1 MQVLYIE
8 DSSVDRM
15 AFERVVRTSPLPIQY
30 TCAETLKEGLN
41 QIKHNRFDVII
52 ADLRLPDGSA
62 LDLLSQIEDSGI
74 AVIILTGVSDVH
86 TAVQAIKSGA
96 CDYIIK
102 DVSREYLTTLPGH
115 LETIIKARIDT
126 AREQLI
132 GSMCRYSTDT
142 SPVGVFI
149 RDFLTGEPLF
159 FNSRFASRFGLPP
172 YREFVKASLDYA
184 GIWDTLCLKYGIPVD
199 QINQARHEAGEI
211 IRHDISLPGG
221 QNIPLYST
229 ITGSDGNRAI
239 RQFLFFFDTI
249 NDSLSGYSQDYSQKT
264 GSPDS
269 LSVLA
274 GGIAHEMNNIFTSI
288 LCDVSLARELAP
300 YESDLK
306 NTCFDHAEKAIQYGK
321 DIASRLLTYA
331 DGGHPLKTV
340 ISLQDLLAD
349 ILPLHHQKDASIIMQ
364 IPDDI
369 ALLEVDPDLMRT
381 ALRAIVMNAVE
392 VSGDSP
398 VQIIASNQKICNKDR
413 GPESACIKIEIHDS
427 GGGMSPELG
436 VKVFDPFFTTKEG
449 HLGLGLTSALSIIER
464 HEGSIELHHGKTG
477 GTVVTVL
484 LPSYTAHSPASVS
497 GLSSHKKGSAGV
509 RILVMDD
516 EPGIREILQII
527 LSREGFQVDAVSCG
541 EDAVSSVEKAYEKLN
556 PYQVVILDLIIPGG
570 MGGKDAIQK
579 IRAISPSVL
588 AIVSSGYSDDP
599 ISSRYLEYGFDA
611 SLPKPYHPKDMIA
624 LLFLLLD
631 NLYQK

>member
-1 MQVLYIE
+1 
-8 DSSVDRM
+8 
-15 AFERVVRTSPLPIQY
+15 
-30 TCAETLKEGLN
+30 
-41 QIKHNRFDVII
+41 
-52 ADLRLPDGSA
+52 
-62 LDLLSQIEDSGI
+62 
-74 AVIILTGVSDVH
+74 TGVSDVH

-102 DVSREYLTTLPGH
+102 DVSREYLTTLPDH

-211 IRHDISLPGG
+211 IRHDISLPDGH
-221 QNIPLYST
+221 NIPLYST
-229 ITGSDGNRAI
+229 ITGSDGNRVI

-249 NDSLSGYSQDYSQKT
+249 NESLSGNRQNTEST
-264 GSPDS
+264 DS

-321 DIASRLLTYA
+321 DVASRLLTYA

-349 ILPLHHQKDASIIMQ
+349 LLPLHHQKDASIIME

-381 ALRAIVMNAVE
+381 ALRALVMNAVE
-392 VSGDSP
+392 ASGDSP
-398 VQIIASNQKICNKDR
+398 VHIIASNQERYCKGR
-413 GPESACIKIEIHDS
+413 ESESAFIKIEIHDA
-427 GGGMSPELG
+427 GDGVSPELG
-436 VKVFDPFFTTKEG
+436 AKVFDPFFTTKEG
-449 HLGLGLTSALSIIER
+449 HLGLGLTSAWSIIDR
-464 HEGSIELHHGKTG
+464 HDSSIELHHGKTG

-484 LPSYTAHSPASVS
+484 LPSYTARSPVSVS

-541 EDAVSSVEKAYEKLN
+541 EDAVSAVAKAYEKLN

-599 ISSRYLEYGFDA
+599 ISSRFLEYGFDA